1 MQGLRIAKPAV
12 YAEGEE
18 IDTAA
23 AAAYMNRRRN
33 VPMVVDENEEEVW
46 ELPLNLFNKGTI
58 TPGNDA
64 NLPLSVQRNLSW
76 ANKPPSTP
84 KAQKI
89 KPRNQPPKLKRNRK
103 TRGGKRKGRKTRK
116 QNRR

>member
-1 MQGLRIAKPAV
+1 MEGLRIAKPAV

-18 IDTAA
+18 VDVAA
-23 AAAYMNRRRN
+23 AAAYINRRRN
-33 VPMVVDENEEEVW
+33 VPQVVEAEEEEVW
-46 ELPLNLFNKGTI
+46 NIPLNLFNKGNI
-58 TPGNDA
+58 TPGNDE
-64 NLPLSVQRNLSW
+64 NLPLSVRRNLSW

-84 KAQKI
+84 KGQLI
-89 KPRNQPPKLKRNRK
+89 KPKNQPPKVKKNRK